1 MNNLILINDNS
12 VKFTNKDGQVY
23 VSSRDVAKVFEK
35 LHKNVIKE
43 LEKILTEQSAKIGA
57 DIVKSSYLDDLGRNY
72 KQYLLTKK
80 GLNLY
85 LFNIQGYNDYKIAF
99 LDKFEEMEQA
109 LQSNQPAFKVPT
121 TMVEA
126 LELALEQAK
135 QIEALNTKIEIDKHK
150 VEFYDAVAD
159 SKDAIT
165 IGDAAKVLNM
175 GVGRNRLFEIL
186 RNNKILQNNNVPYQ
200 KYIDSGYFRVVEQ
213 QWTKP
218 DGENCVS
225 IKTLVYQNGLNF
237 IRKLITAKAV

>member
-1 MNNLILINDNS
+1 MDNIVKINNNM
-12 VKFTNKDGQVY
+12 VEFTNKDEQVY

-109 LQSNQPAFKVPT
+109 LKSNQPAFKAPT

-135 QIEALNTKIEIDKHK
+135 HIEALNTKIETDKHK

-200 KYIDSGYFRVVEQ
+200 KYIDRGYFRVVEQ

>member
-1 MNNLILINDNS
+1 M
-12 VKFTNKDGQVY
+12 
-23 VSSRDVAKVFEK
+23 E
-35 LHKNVIKE
+35 IKE

-99 LDKFEEMEQA
+99 LEKFEEMEQA
-109 LQSNQPAFKVPT
+109 LRNNQLAFKVPT

-135 QIEALNTKIEIDKHK
+135 EIEALNAKIETDKHK

-175 GVGRNRLFEIL
+175 GVGRNRLFQIL
-186 RNNKILQNNNVPYQ
+186 RNNKILQSNNVPYQ
-200 KYIDSGYFRVVEQ
+200 EYIDRGYFRVIEQ

-218 DGENCVS
+218 DGENCIS
-225 IKTLVYQNGLNF
+225 IKTLVYQNGLDF
-237 IRKLITAKAV
+237 IRKLITTKAV

>member
-1 MNNLILINDNS
+1 MDNIIKINNNM
-12 VKFTNKDGQVY
+12 VEFTNKDEQVY

-85 LFNIQGYNDYKIAF
+85 LFNIQGYNNYKIAF

-109 LQSNQPAFKVPT
+109 LKSNQPAFKVPT

-126 LELALEQAK
+126 SELALEQAK
-135 QIEALNTKIEIDKHK
+135 HIEVLNAKIETDRHK

-175 GVGRNRLFEIL
+175 RVGRNRLFEIL

-200 KYIDSGYFRVVEQ
+200 KYIYRGYFRVVEQ

>member
-1 MNNLILINDNS
+1 MDNIIKINNNI
-12 VKFTNKDGQVY
+12 VEFTNKDEKVY
-23 VSSRDVAKVFEK
+23 VSSRDVAKVFDK

-57 DIVKSSYLDDLGRNY
+57 DIVKSSYLDDLGRTY

-99 LDKFEEMEQA
+99 IEKFEEMEQA
-109 LQSNQPAFKVPT
+109 LRNNQPAFKVPT

-135 QIEALNTKIEIDKHK
+135 EIEALNAKIETDKHK

-159 SKDAIT
+159 SKSC
-165 IGDAAKVLNM
+165 
-175 GVGRNRLFEIL
+175 R
-186 RNNKILQNNNVPYQ
+186 Q
-200 KYIDSGYFRVVEQ
+200 
-213 QWTKP
+213 
-218 DGENCVS
+218 
-225 IKTLVYQNGLNF
+225 
-237 IRKLITAKAV
+237 